1 MGNHWRDAPPL
12 RIAARRPVG
21 ARQRD
26 GSEEYSHEDVRNESE
41 TELSMLERSEATV
54 SAADE

>member
-1 MGNHWRDAPPL
+1 MKNHRCDTAPSP
-12 RIAARRPVG
+12 IAARRPVS

-54 SAADE
+54 SAAGE